1 MAIARKNTDSGPFLK
16 WAGGKSQILSE
27 LEKRFPKELT
37 GGLDNRKGKYEG
49 GESYEITRFIEPFIG
64 GGAVYFRVN
73 CRFRPEECHIF
84 DINPELVLCYQV
96 VKDSVEELIE
106 ILRNYQDEYLPLD
119 EEGRKEYY
127 YNIRSSYNDE
137 RAGFDYSSLG
147 AKGIERTA
155 KLIFLNRTCFNGLY
169 RVNNSGGFN
178 VPMGRYKNPT
188 IAIKN
193 YLIPASQSL
202 ENTQVHHGDFE
213 EAAGLVD
220 ENTFLY
226 FDPPYRPL
234 NKTSSFNSYAK
245 GGFTDDDQRR
255 LAGFFRM
262 CSEKSAKVMLSN
274 SDPKN
279 NDPDDNF
286 FDDLYSDFSIERV
299 AAKRMINSDAGSRGA
314 INEIVVTNYKP
325 EIPEIVEESEQEMT
339 VKGPEKSKVS
349 ANTTLGDF
357 S

>member
-1 MAIARKNTDSGPFLK
+1 MAIARKNIDAGPFLK
-16 WAGGKSQILSE
+16 WAGGKSQILPE
-27 LEKRFPKELT
+27 LEKRFPEELT
-37 GGLDNRKGKYEG
+37 GGLGSQKGKYEG
-49 GESYEITRFIEPFIG
+49 GESFEITRFIEPFIG

-73 CRFRPEECHIF
+73 YRFRPEECHIF
-84 DINPELVLCYQV
+84 DINPELVLCYRT

-106 ILRNYQDEYLPLD
+106 ILQNYQDAYLPLD
-119 EEGRKEYY
+119 EDGRKEYY

-137 RAGFDYSSLG
+137 REGFNYSNLG
-147 AKGIERTA
+147 SKGIERTA

-178 VPMGRYKNPT
+178 VPMGKYKNPT

-193 YLIPASQSL
+193 YLIPASESL
-202 ENTQVHHGDFE
+202 ENTRVHHGDFE
-213 EAAGLVD
+213 EAARFVD

-245 GGFTDDDQRR
+245 DGFSDDDQRR
-255 LAGFFRM
+255 LAAFFRM
-262 CSEKSAKVMLSN
+262 CSESSAKVMLSN

-286 FDDLYSDFSIERV
+286 FDDLYSDFNIERV
-299 AAKRMINSDAGSRGA
+299 PAKRMINSDAGSRGA
-314 INEIVVTNYKP
+314 INEIVVTNYAPK
-325 EIPEIVEESEQEMT
+325 IPEETEEEEQELPVT
-339 VKGPEKSKVS
+339 GPEKSNAS
-349 ANTTLGDF
+349 ASTTLGDF

>member
-1 MAIARKNTDSGPFLK
+1 MAIVRKNTDAGPFLK
-16 WAGGKSQILSE
+16 WAGGKSQILPE

-37 GGLDNRKGKYEG
+37 GGPGNRKGKYEG
-49 GESYEITRFIEPFIG
+49 GKSYGITRFIEPFIG

-73 CRFRPEECHIF
+73 YRFRPEECHIF
-84 DINPELVLCYQV
+84 DINPELVLCYRT

-106 ILRNYQDEYLPLD
+106 ILENFQGEYLPLD
-119 EEGRKEYY
+119 EDGRKEYY
-127 YNIRSSYNDE
+127 YNIRSLYNDG
-137 RAGFDYSSLG
+137 RNGFDYSASG
-147 AKGIERTA
+147 SKGIERTA

-178 VPMGRYKNPT
+178 VPMGKYKNPT

-193 YLIPASQSL
+193 YLIPASESL

-213 EAAGLVD
+213 EAGRLVD

-245 GGFTDDDQRR
+245 DGFTDDDQRR
-255 LAGFFRM
+255 LAAFFRM

-286 FDDLYSDFSIERV
+286 FDDLYKDFNIERV
-299 AAKRMINSDAGSRGA
+299 PARRMINSDAGSRGA
-314 INEIVVTNYKP
+314 INEIVVTNYVP
-325 EIPEIVEESEQEMT
+325 EILEIVEEEEQEFS
-339 VKGPEKSKVS
+339 VSGPKKSKTS
-349 ANTTLGDF
+349 ASTTLGDF